1 MSCYAM
7 INALMDPDLTP
18 NETRVYAYL
27 LFRANGARV
36 CWPPVPEIAEN
47 LHMSVRV
54 VMSATARLRD
64 LGRIRV
70 ERRYKD
76 ANNYFIIDV
85 PGLHDRP
92 NFKNGEPL
100 PHMQEAAEPAPP
112 DMPEIAD
119 EAPPSP
125 AEIDAVPCEKQR
137 ADLREPAQE
146 SIQQESNKEDNK
158 EERSLR
164 SLRAREKPER
174 DRSEWD
180 AAFREFYAAYPRHKK
195 PDTARRAFF
204 ARMREGVPP
213 SEILDGLRRHVFDD
227 RPQFQPYPA
236 TWLNGG
242 QWRDEPDD
250 TLDPALRAAGLT
262 AKDMAAG
269 QRSML
274 LELAGG
280 IAA

>member
-1 MSCYAM
+1 MSFS
-7 INALMDPDLTP
+7 ALNWAWDQHCP
-18 NETRVYAYL
+18 NSTAKSVLVYLAN
-27 LFRANGARV
+27 RANQATGC
-36 CWPPVPEIAEN
+36 CWPAIASIVRDTQFTKV
-47 LHMSVRV
+47 SVRK
-54 VMSATARLRD
+54 ALRA
-64 LGRIRV
+64 LAGAGLITIEPRG
-70 ERRYKD
+70 ERRTGQLTNMYRLAIGGQEQPPVISDTFPVECEIPTENVTPPQSEDLPPPPATNLIPK
-76 ANNYFIIDV
+76 
-85 PGLHDRP
+85 PSLQP
-92 NFKNGEPL
+92 PLEPKK
-100 PHMQEAAEPAPP
+100 
-112 DMPEIAD
+112 
-119 EAPPSP
+119 S
-125 AEIDAVPCEKQR
+125 
-137 ADLREPAQE
+137 
-146 SIQQESNKEDNK
+146 
-158 EERSLR
+158 RSLR